1 MKQSTIIAIAGAAAI
16 AVLGAVALPLTRTAS
31 ADITADRAREIA
43 LADAGLTEA
52 DTRYLRTRAD
62 YDDGRSVYEV
72 EFYADGTEYDYEIA
86 AAGGAILSKDY
97 DAEGYAPSAAQLNSS
112 AGDIGADRAKEIALA
127 DAGLTEADTQYLRT
141 KADYDDGRSVYEV
154 EFYADGTEYD
164 YEIAAADGAIL
175 SKDYDAEGYAPSA
188 AQPAG
193 SSADITEDRAREIA
207 LADAGLTEADA
218 QYLRTK
224 ADYDD
229 GRSVYEVEF
238 YADGTEY
245 DYEIAAADGAILSK
259 DYDAE
264 GLSCQSGS
272 STEAALTEAEARAI
286 VAGRAGVEGTFRE
299 LKLDRDD
306 GRLVYEG
313 EMRSGAAEYE
323 FEIDAVTG
331 AVLSWEVE

>member
-1 MKQSTIIAIAGAAAI
+1 MTLQSSSTATGTSTATSGTTSGTSTGTAIDEAKAK
-16 AVLGAVALPLTRTAS
+16 S
-31 ADITADRAREIA
+31 IA
-43 LADAGLTEA
+43 LSDAGVKEA
-52 DTRYLRTRAD
+52 DTAYLKVKLD
-62 YDDGRSVYEV
+62 YDDGAKIYDV
-72 EFYADGTEYDYEIA
+72 EFYAG
-86 AAGGAILSKDY
+86 
-97 DAEGYAPSAAQLNSS
+97 
-112 AGDIGADRAKEIALA
+112 
-127 DAGLTEADTQYLRT
+127 
-141 KADYDDGRSVYEV
+141 
-154 EFYADGTEYD
+154 
-164 YEIAAADGAIL
+164 
-175 SKDYDAEGYAPSA
+175 
-188 AQPAG
+188 
-193 SSADITEDRAREIA
+193 
-207 LADAGLTEADA
+207 
-218 QYLRTK
+218 
-224 ADYDD
+224 
-229 GRSVYEVEF
+229 
-238 YADGTEY
+238 GTEY

>member
-16 AVLGAVALPLTRTAS
+16 AVLGAVALPLTQTAS
-31 ADITADRAREIA
+31 ANITEDRAR
-43 LADAGLTEA
+43 
-52 DTRYLRTRAD
+52 
-62 YDDGRSVYEV
+62 
-72 EFYADGTEYDYEIA
+72 
-86 AAGGAILSKDY
+86 K
-97 DAEGYAPSAAQLNSS
+97 
-112 AGDIGADRAKEIALA
+112 IALA

-141 KADYDDGRSVYEV
+141 K
-154 EFYADGTEYD
+154 
-164 YEIAAADGAIL
+164 
-175 SKDYDAEGYAPSA
+175 P
-188 AQPAG
+188 
-193 SSADITEDRAREIA
+193 
-207 LADAGLTEADA
+207 
-218 QYLRTK
+218 
-224 ADYDD
+224 DYDD

-264 GLSCQSGS
+264 GLSYQSGG

-286 VAGRAGVEGTFRE
+286 VAERAGVEGAFRE

-313 EMRSGAAEYE
+313 EMRDGRTEYE

>member
-1 MKQSTIIAIAGAAAI
+1 M
-16 AVLGAVALPLTRTAS
+16 
-31 ADITADRAREIA
+31 
-43 LADAGLTEA
+43 
-52 DTRYLRTRAD
+52 
-62 YDDGRSVYEV
+62 

-86 AAGGAILSKDY
+86 AADGTILSKDY
-97 DAEGYAPSAAQLNSS
+97 DAEGYAPSAAQPAGSS
-112 AGDIGADRAKEIALA
+112 ANITEDRAREIALA

-164 YEIAAADGAIL
+164 YEIAAAG
-175 SKDYDAEGYAPSA
+175 
-188 AQPAG
+188 
-193 SSADITEDRAREIA
+193 
-207 LADAGLTEADA
+207 
-218 QYLRTK
+218 
-224 ADYDD
+224 
-229 GRSVYEVEF
+229 
-238 YADGTEY
+238 
-245 DYEIAAADGAILSK
+245 GAILSK

-272 STEAALTEAEARAI
+272 SAEAALTEAEARAI
-286 VAGRAGVEGTFRE
+286 VAERAGVEGAFRE

-313 EMRSGAAEYE
+313 EMRDGRTEYE

>member
-31 ADITADRAREIA
+31 ADITEDRAR
-43 LADAGLTEA
+43 
-52 DTRYLRTRAD
+52 
-62 YDDGRSVYEV
+62 
-72 EFYADGTEYDYEIA
+72 
-86 AAGGAILSKDY
+86 
-97 DAEGYAPSAAQLNSS
+97 
-112 AGDIGADRAKEIALA
+112 EIALA

-154 EFYADGTEYD
+154 EFYADGAEYD

-175 SKDYDAEGYAPSA
+175 SKDYDAEGCAPSA

-193 SSADITEDRAREIA
+193 SAGDIGADRAREIA
-207 LADAGLTEADA
+207 LADAGLTEANT
-218 QYLRTK
+218 QYLRTR

-238 YADGTEY
+238 CADGTEY

-264 GLSCQSGS
+264 GLSYQSGG

-286 VAGRAGVEGTFRE
+286 VAGRAGGEGTFRE

>member
-31 ADITADRAREIA
+31 ADIT
-43 LADAGLTEA
+43 
-52 DTRYLRTRAD
+52 
-62 YDDGRSVYEV
+62 
-72 EFYADGTEYDYEIA
+72 
-86 AAGGAILSKDY
+86 
-97 DAEGYAPSAAQLNSS
+97 
-112 AGDIGADRAKEIALA
+112 ADRAKEIALA

-154 EFYADGTEYD
+154 EFYAG
-164 YEIAAADGAIL
+164 GA
-175 SKDYDAEGYAPSA
+175 
-188 AQPAG
+188 
-193 SSADITEDRAREIA
+193 
-207 LADAGLTEADA
+207 
-218 QYLRTK
+218 
-224 ADYDD
+224 
-229 GRSVYEVEF
+229 
-238 YADGTEY
+238 EY

-272 STEAALTEAEARAI
+272 STEAALTETEVKAI
-286 VAGRAGVEGTFRE
+286 VIERAGVEGTFRE

>member
-31 ADITADRAREIA
+31 ANITEDRAR
-43 LADAGLTEA
+43 
-52 DTRYLRTRAD
+52 
-62 YDDGRSVYEV
+62 
-72 EFYADGTEYDYEIA
+72 
-86 AAGGAILSKDY
+86 K
-97 DAEGYAPSAAQLNSS
+97 
-112 AGDIGADRAKEIALA
+112 IALA

-154 EFYADGTEYD
+154 EFYADGAEYD

-193 SSADITEDRAREIA
+193 SAGDITEDRAREIA
-207 LADAGLTEADA
+207 LADAGLTEADT

-238 YADGTEY
+238 CADGTEY
-245 DYEIAAADGAILSK
+245 DYEIAAAGGTILSK

-286 VAGRAGVEGTFRE
+286 VAGRAGVEGAFRE

-313 EMRSGAAEYE
+313 EMRGGRTEYE

>member
-16 AVLGAVALPLTRTAS
+16 AVLGAVALPLTQTAS
-31 ADITADRAREIA
+31 ADITADRAREIALADAGLTEADTRYLRTKADYDDGRSVYEVEFYAGGTEYDYEIAAADGAILSKDYDAEGCAPSAAQPAASADITEDRATEIA

-72 EFYADGTEYDYEIA
+72 EFC
-86 AAGGAILSKDY
+86 
-97 DAEGYAPSAAQLNSS
+97 
-112 AGDIGADRAKEIALA
+112 
-127 DAGLTEADTQYLRT
+127 
-141 KADYDDGRSVYEV
+141 
-154 EFYADGTEYD
+154 
-164 YEIAAADGAIL
+164 
-175 SKDYDAEGYAPSA
+175 
-188 AQPAG
+188 
-193 SSADITEDRAREIA
+193 
-207 LADAGLTEADA
+207 
-218 QYLRTK
+218 
-224 ADYDD
+224 
-229 GRSVYEVEF
+229 
-238 YADGTEY
+238 ADGTEY

-272 STEAALTEAEARAI
+272 SAEAALTEAEARAI
-286 VAGRAGVEGTFRE
+286 VAERAGVEGAFRE

-313 EMRSGAAEYE
+313 EMRDGRTEYE

>member
-52 DTRYLRTRAD
+52 DTQYLRTKAD

-72 EFYADGTEYDYEIA
+72 EFYADGTEYDYEISA
-86 AAGGAILSKDY
+86 ADGTILSKDY
-97 DAEGYAPSAAQLNSS
+97 DAEGYTPSTASGSS
-112 AGDIGADRAKEIALA
+112 AGDIGADRATEIALA

-175 SKDYDAEGYAPSA
+175 SKDYDAEG
-188 AQPAG
+188 
-193 SSADITEDRAREIA
+193 
-207 LADAGLTEADA
+207 
-218 QYLRTK
+218 
-224 ADYDD
+224 
-229 GRSVYEVEF
+229 
-238 YADGTEY
+238 
-245 DYEIAAADGAILSK
+245 
-259 DYDAE
+259 
-264 GLSCQSGS
+264 LSCQSGS
-272 STEAALTEAEARAI
+272 SAEAALTEAEARAI
-286 VAGRAGVEGTFRE
+286 VAERAGVEGAFRE

-313 EMRSGAAEYE
+313 EMRDGRTEYE

>member
-31 ADITADRAREIA
+31 ADITADRAR
-43 LADAGLTEA
+43 
-52 DTRYLRTRAD
+52 
-62 YDDGRSVYEV
+62 
-72 EFYADGTEYDYEIA
+72 
-86 AAGGAILSKDY
+86 
-97 DAEGYAPSAAQLNSS
+97 
-112 AGDIGADRAKEIALA
+112 EIALA

-193 SSADITEDRAREIA
+193 SSADITEDRATEIA
-207 LADAGLTEADA
+207 LADAGLTEADT

-245 DYEIAAADGAILSK
+245 DYEIAAADGTILSK

-264 GLSCQSGS
+264 GLFYQSGGS
-272 STEAALTEAEARAI
+272 AEAALTEAEARAI
-286 VAGRAGVEGTFRE
+286 VAERAGVEGAFRE

-313 EMRSGAAEYE
+313 EMRDGRTEYE

>member
-52 DTRYLRTRAD
+52 DAQYLRTRAD

-72 EFYADGTEYDYEIA
+72 EFYADGAEYDYEIA

-97 DAEGYAPSAAQLNSS
+97 DAEGYAPSAAQPSGNSAGS

-127 DAGLTEADTQYLRT
+127 DAGLAEADTRYLRT
-141 KADYDDGRSVYEV
+141 RADYDDGRSVYEV
-154 EFYADGTEYD
+154 EFYAGGTEYD
-164 YEIAAADGAIL
+164 YEIAAADG
-175 SKDYDAEGYAPSA
+175 
-188 AQPAG
+188 
-193 SSADITEDRAREIA
+193 T
-207 LADAGLTEADA
+207 
-218 QYLRTK
+218 
-224 ADYDD
+224 
-229 GRSVYEVEF
+229 
-238 YADGTEY
+238 
-245 DYEIAAADGAILSK
+245 ILSK

-286 VAGRAGVEGTFRE
+286 VAGRAGVEGAFRE

>member
-31 ADITADRAREIA
+31 ADIT
-43 LADAGLTEA
+43 
-52 DTRYLRTRAD
+52 
-62 YDDGRSVYEV
+62 
-72 EFYADGTEYDYEIA
+72 
-86 AAGGAILSKDY
+86 
-97 DAEGYAPSAAQLNSS
+97 
-112 AGDIGADRAKEIALA
+112 ADRAKEIALA

-154 EFYADGTEYD
+154 EFYADGVEYD
-164 YEIAAADGAIL
+164 YEIAAADGRIL
-175 SKDYDAEGYAPSA
+175 STDYDAEGLRAGAPSGDGI
-188 AQPAG
+188 G
-193 SSADITEDRAREIA
+193 SDRAKEIA
-207 LADAGLTEADA
+207 LADAGLAEADT
-218 QYLRTK
+218 QYLRTR

-229 GRSVYEVEF
+229 GRSVYEVKF

-264 GLSCQSGS
+264 GLSYQSGS
-272 STEAALTEAEARAI
+272 SAEAALTEAEARAI
-286 VAGRAGVEGTFRE
+286 VAERAGVEGTFRE

-313 EMRSGAAEYE
+313 EMRSGRTEYE